1 MRFNKFLSLFSVFIF
16 LFLSACGGAN
26 QTSDKAVNTN
36 AVNTTNVNNVNPAN
50 TNSDNPIAT
59 TTATPAQ
66 TTNNADTI
74 KPVVSAYYE
83 ALKTK
88 NDAALRKIYSQ
99 GTLKSLEADMKDEG
113 KKSLVEFITEL
124 EPVPAQ
130 PFEVRNEQINGD
142 VAVAEMRGG
151 AYPNGIK
158 IKFIKENGEWKMTN
172 ESPEFQ
178 KK

>member
-1 MRFNKFLSLFSVFIF
+1 MTFNKFLIVFTAFTLI
-16 LFLSACGGAN
+16 LTACSSETPTPNAN
-26 QTSDKAVNTN
+26 TVTNTN
-36 AVNTTNVNNVNPAN
+36 TVAPTN
-50 TNSDNPIAT
+50 TNSNAAAPNSNSAVETIKPT
-59 TTATPAQ
+59 QPP

-74 KPVVSAYYE
+74 KPVVLAYYE

-88 NDAALRKIYSQ
+88 NEEALKKVYSKQ
-99 GTLKSLEADMKDEG
+99 TLALLEADAKAEG

-124 EPVPAQ
+124 EPVPTQ

-142 VAVAEMRGG
+142 VAIAEMRGG

-158 IKFIKENGEWKMTN
+158 IKFIKEDGAWKMTN

>member
-1 MRFNKFLSLFSVFIF
+1 MKFNKLLILLTVFIF
-16 LFLSACGGAN
+16 FTACGGGEETPKNSA
-26 QTSDKAVNTN
+26 NTN
-36 AVNTTNVNNVNPAN
+36 TVNSTNVNASDSNA
-50 TNSDNPIAT
+50 DNPIAVT
-59 TTATPAQ
+59 TPTPAQ
-66 TTNNADTI
+66 TTNNADTV
-74 KPVVSAYYE
+74 KPVVMAYYE

-88 NDAALRKIYSQ
+88 NDEALKKVYSRE
-99 GTLKSLEADMKDEG
+99 TLMSLEKDAAAEG

-142 VAVAEMRGG
+142 VAIAEMRGG

-158 IKFIKENGEWKMTN
+158 IKFVKENGEWKMTN

>member
-1 MRFNKFLSLFSVFIF
+1 MTFNKFLIVFTAF
-16 LFLSACGGAN
+16 TLFLTACGGDN
-26 QTSDKAVNTN
+26 PTPNTN
-36 AVNTTNVNNVNPAN
+36 TTANANTVAPTN
-50 TNSDNPIAT
+50 TNSAAPNSNSPIAT

-66 TTNNADTI
+66 TTNNAETI
-74 KPVVSAYYE
+74 KPVVLAYYE

-88 NDAALRKIYSQ
+88 NDAALKKVYSQ
-99 GTLKSLEADMKDEG
+99 ATLASLEKDAKEEG

-124 EPVPAQ
+124 EPVPDQ

-142 VAVAEMRGG
+142 IAIAEMRGG

-158 IKFIKENGEWKMTN
+158 IKFVKENGEWKMTN

>member
-1 MRFNKFLSLFSVFIF
+1 MTFNKFLILLTAFALFFT
-16 LFLSACGGAN
+16 ACGGGNPTPNTTAP
-26 QTSDKAVNTN
+26 TNTN
-36 AVNTTNVNNVNPAN
+36 ATAPTN
-50 TNSDNPIAT
+50 TNSAAPNSNSPIAT
-59 TTATPAQ
+59 STATPAS
-66 TTNNADTI
+66 TTNDAPTI
-74 KPVVSAYYE
+74 KPVVMAYYE

-88 NDAALRKIYSQ
+88 NDAALKKVYSKQ
-99 GTLKSLEADMKDEG
+99 TLASLEGDAKEEG

-142 VAVAEMRGG
+142 VAIAEMRGG
-151 AYPNGIK
+151 SYPNGIK
-158 IKFIKENGEWKMTN
+158 IKFVKEDGEWKMTN